1 MASSY
6 STDLK
11 LELMV
16 TGENAGTWGDK
27 TNTNLNLIQ
36 QAIAGYQA
44 VSIAGG
50 AQTTTLTMDNAA
62 LSNARNAAIKFTG
75 AITGNQVVTVP
86 NGIEK
91 VYILE
96 NGTTGAYT
104 VQFKT
109 VSGTGPTWATVDK
122 GIKVVY
128 SNGTNVID
136 VNANLSASS
145 FEQVDILEQ
154 GELRLQDAAG
164 GQYVGFKSPTTVTT
178 NTIWTLPGADGTN
191 GQVLSTNG
199 SKVLSFATLTSDG
212 TADWVSAIQS
222 SNFSADV
229 NKAYWV
235 NTTSAG
241 VTVTLPASPAK
252 GDEIIVV
259 DYAGT
264 FNTNNCTISPNGGKI
279 IGSTFNRLLNANRSG
294 ARFVY
299 VDSTQGWLMVAATAG
314 TEDEAFKQPP
324 YQVEWVGVAAGGG
337 GGGTPSGGSTSG
349 AGAGG
354 YQSSFSTNP
363 SGGGGATQPDFEF
376 VPARY
381 YTVTVGGGAQGSREN
396 GQGGQGGVTELKW
409 SLTGNGPYTTILT
422 LTGGGGGV
430 GNGTTVGGP
439 GGSGGGGPTGGSGT
453 ANQGYGGFSSS
464 QGGGGG
470 AGAAAASGVGG
481 IGLFSSITG
490 APVGRAGGGGGRGS
504 AGGSGGGGPGPNSSN
519 ANGNPGDANTGG
531 GGGGANPNLEIR
543 TGGQG
548 GSGVLVLR
556 YLTTNYSGT
565 TTGSPTVTSDGT
577 YTIITFNASG
587 SVYS

>member
-1 MASSY
+1 MASTY

-50 AQTTTLTMDNAA
+50 AQTTALTMDNAA

-75 AITGNQVVTVP
+75 TITGNQIVTIP
-86 NGIEK
+86 SGIEK

-96 NGTTGAYT
+96 NGTTGAFT

-109 VSGTGPTWATVDK
+109 VSGTGPTWATIDK

-145 FEQVDILEQ
+145 FEQVNILEQ

-178 NTIWTLPGADGTN
+178 NTIWTLPAADGTS

-212 TADWVSAIQS
+212 TADWVSTIQT
-222 SNFSADV
+222 SNFTAAV

-241 VTVTLPASPAK
+241 VTVTLPTSAVK
-252 GDEIIVV
+252 GDEIIIV

-264 FNTNNCTISPNGGKI
+264 FNTNNCTINPDGGKI
-279 IGSTFNRLLNANRSG
+279 IGSTFNRLLNANRCG

-299 VDSTQGWLMVAATAG
+299 VDSTQGWVMMQATAG
-314 TEDEAFKQPP
+314 SEDEAFKQPP
-324 YQVEWVGVAAGGG
+324 YQVEWLGIAGGGG

-354 YQSSFSTNP
+354 YQSSYGTDS
-363 SGGGGATQPDFEF
+363 SGGGGATQSDFTF

-381 YTVTVGGGAQGSREN
+381 YTVTIGGGAQGSREN
-396 GQGGQGGVTELKW
+396 GQGGQGAPTELKW
-409 SLTGNGPYTTILT
+409 SLSGNGPFTTILT

-453 ANQGYGGFSSS
+453 ANQGYGGYSSS

-470 AGAAAASGVGG
+470 AGSAATSATGG
-481 IGLFSSITG
+481 NGLSSSITG
-490 APVGRAGGGGGRGS
+490 TSVARAGGGGGRGT
-504 AGGSGGGGPGPNSSN
+504 AGGPGGGGPSPNASN
-519 ANGNPGDANTGG
+519 ANGTPGDANTGG

-548 GSGVLVLR
+548 GSGVLILR
-556 YLTTNYSGT
+556 MPTTNYSGT
-565 TTGSPTVTSDGT
+565 TTGSPTVTTSGSD
-577 YTIITFNASG
+577 TILTFTASG

>member
-36 QAIAGYQA
+36 QAIAGYQEI
-44 VSIAGG
+44 SIAGG
-50 AQTTTLTMDNAA
+50 AQTTALAMDNAA
-62 LSNARNAAIKFTG
+62 LSNARNAAIKFSGT
-75 AITGNQVVTVP
+75 ITGNQIVTIP
-86 NGIEK
+86 TGIEK

-109 VSGTGPTWATVDK
+109 TSGTGPTWSTTDK

-145 FEQVDILEQ
+145 FAQVNLLAQ
-154 GELRLQDAAG
+154 GELRLQDSSG
-164 GQYVGFKSPTTVTT
+164 GQYVGFKSPATVTT
-178 NTIWTLPGADGTN
+178 NTIWTLPAADGTS

-199 SKVLSFATLTSDG
+199 SGTLSFATVTSDG
-212 TADWVSAIQS
+212 TADWVSTIQT
-222 SNFSADV
+222 SNFTAAV

-241 VTVTLPASPAK
+241 VTVTLPTSAVK
-252 GDEIIVV
+252 GDEIIIV

-264 FNTNNCTISPNGGKI
+264 FNTNNCTINPDGGKI
-279 IGSTFNRLLNANRSG
+279 IGSTFNRLLNANRCG

-299 VDSTQGWLMVAATAG
+299 VDSTQGWVMITATAG
-314 TEDEAFKQPP
+314 SEDEAFKQPP
-324 YQVEWVGVAAGGG
+324 YQVEWLGVGAGGG
-337 GGGTPSGGSTSG
+337 GGGTPSGGNTAG
-349 AGAGG
+349 GGAGG
-354 YQSSFSTNP
+354 YQSSYSNDS
-363 SGGGGATQPDFEF
+363 SGGGGATQSDFTF

-381 YTVTVGGGAQGSREN
+381 YTVTLGGGSQGSREN
-396 GQGGQGGVTELKW
+396 GTPGGGTDTVLKW
-409 SLTGNGPYTTILT
+409 SLSGNGPYTTLLT
-422 LTGGGGGV
+422 LTGGGGG
-430 GNGTTVGGP
+430 NGGATASGGS

-453 ANQGYGGFSSS
+453 TNQGYAGFSSA

-470 AGAAAASGVGG
+470 AGAAATSNTGG
-481 IGLFSSITG
+481 NGLASSITG
-490 APVGRAGGGGGRGS
+490 SPVSRGGGGGGRGS
-504 AGGSGGGGPGPNSSN
+504 PGGTGGGGPGPNTSN
-519 ANGNPGDANTGG
+519 ANGTPGDANTGG
-531 GGGGANPNLEIR
+531 GGGGANPNNEIR

-548 GSGVLVLR
+548 GSGVLILR
-556 YLTTNYSGT
+556 MPTTNYSGT
-565 TTGSPTVTSDGT
+565 TTGSPTVTTDGSD
-577 YTIITFNASG
+577 TIITFTSSG
-587 SVYS
+587 SIYS

>member
-50 AQTTTLTMDNAA
+50 AQTTALTMDNAA

-75 AITGNQVVTVP
+75 TITGNQIVTIP

-96 NGTTGAYT
+96 NGTTGVFT

-109 VSGTGPTWATVDK
+109 VSGTGPTWATTDK

-128 SNGTNVID
+128 SNGTDVID
-136 VNANLSASS
+136 VNANLSVSS
-145 FEQVDILEQ
+145 FAQVNLLAQ

-178 NTIWTLPGADGTN
+178 NTIWTLPGADGTS

-199 SKVLSFATLTSDG
+199 SGVLSFATLTSDG

-222 SNFSADV
+222 SNFSAAV

-235 NTTSAG
+235 DTTSAG

-252 GDEIIVV
+252 GDEIIIV

-299 VDSTQGWLMVAATAG
+299 VDTTQGWVMMQATAG

-324 YQVEWVGVAAGGG
+324 YQVEWLGVAAGGG
-337 GGGTPSGGSTSG
+337 GGGTPAGGNTAG
-349 AGAGG
+349 GGAGG

-381 YTVTVGGGAQGSREN
+381 YTVTLGAGSQGSREN
-396 GQGGQGGVTELKW
+396 GTPGQGTDTVLKW
-409 SLTGNGPYTTILT
+409 STSGNGPFTTILT
-422 LTGGGGGV
+422 LSGGGGG
-430 GNGTTVGGP
+430 NGGANAP
-439 GGSGGGGPTGGSGT
+439 GGSGGSGGAGPTAGSGT
-453 ANQGYGGFSSS
+453 ANQGYAGFSSS

-470 AGAAAASGVGG
+470 AGAAATDGVGG
-481 IGLFSSITG
+481 VGLASAITG
-490 APVGRAGGGGGRGS
+490 ASVSRAGGGGGRGS
-504 AGGSGGGGPGPNSSN
+504 AGGTGGGGPGPNNSN
-519 ANGNPGDANTGG
+519 ANGTPGDANTGG
-531 GGGGANPNLEIR
+531 GGGGANPNNEIR
-543 TGGQG
+543 TGGAG
-548 GSGVLVLR
+548 GSGVLILR

-565 TTGSPTVTSDGT
+565 TTGSPSVTSDGT
-577 YTIITFNASG
+577 YTVITFNASG
-587 SVYS
+587 SVLS